1 MKQRGV
7 MYIATGE
14 KYINEANL
22 SSSSIK
28 NHSDLPTII
37 WTDSPSK
44 VNSEVFD
51 CVHRIN
57 SANNDFGDSI
67 FSLDQTPFEKTL
79 FLDTDTYVCGDIS
92 SMFNSLDRFDVIAAH
107 NPGSRSAKKRGG
119 YRADVPEAFPQYNTG
134 VVGFNS
140 TDRVRSLFQ
149 LWEKIYQN
157 TKEETKLNLNQPAFR
172 EALYN
177 SNVRIGTLPS
187 EYNFRIH
194 HQGSVGFAADEV
206 RIVHGRHPAG
216 LKKIAQEINKEIDMR
231 VYTPTKWPIEVI
243 NRRPNIIYLIHTLIN
258 EENYERSL
266 KKRLF
271 KSIKNDGVMDTLH
284 KLAKWKQ

>member
-1 MKQRGV
+1 MKEEGI

-14 KYINEANL
+14 KYINEANISA
-22 SSSSIK
+22 SSVK
-28 NHSDLPTII
+28 KYTDVPVII
-37 WTDSPSK
+37 LTDSPSK
-44 VNSEVFD
+44 INSEVFD
-51 CVHRIN
+51 YVHPIK

-67 FSLDQTPFEKTL
+67 LSLDQTPFEKTL
-79 FLDTDTYVCGDIS
+79 FLDTDTYVCGEIS
-92 SMFNSLDRFDVIAAH
+92 SIFDALDRFDVIAAH

-119 YRADVPEAFPQYNTG
+119 YHADVPEVFPQYNTG
-134 VVGFNS
+134 VVGFKS
-140 TDRVRSLFQ
+140 TDSVKSLFNS
-149 LWEKIYQN
+149 WKKIYQD
-157 TKEETKLNLNQPAFR
+157 TKENTKLNLNQPSFR

-271 KSIKNDGVMDTLH
+271 ISIKNDGVMNTLH